1 MLRIL
6 NSTLVADGRSDRVLV
21 PLINKLM
28 AVHCPCAYRDTD
40 FVEDYPA
47 SGNSLALRVRFALA
61 QYPCDI
67 LFVHRDAEQR
77 DAVQQREAEIKT
89 AVAGLTVAR
98 PFIAIVPVRM
108 TEAWLL
114 ADEQAIR
121 HAAGNPTGRV
131 PLNLPTESQIEVV
144 DAIERLFEALTLAK
158 NLNNRRTSR
167 LRPEALRHRVADHLD
182 DLAALR
188 RLPSFARFER
198 GLRDLFQTPEF
209 LNA

>member
-1 MLRIL
+1 MQRIL
-6 NSTLVADGRSDRVLV
+6 NSTLVADGRSDRVLA
-21 PLINKLM
+21 PLINRLM
-28 AVHCPCAYRDTD
+28 EVHCPCAYRDTD
-40 FVEDYPA
+40 FIEDYA
-47 SGNSLALRVRFALA
+47 EVGSGLAQRVRFALA

-77 DAVQQREAEIKT
+77 GAVEQRESEIT
-89 AVAGLTVAR
+89 AAVASQAAPR

-114 ADEQAIR
+114 VDEHAIR
-121 HAAGNPTGRV
+121 QAAGNPNGRE
-131 PLNLPTESQIEVV
+131 PLNLPAASQIEVV
-144 DAIERLFEALTLAK
+144 DAKERLFEALTLAK

-188 RLPSFARFER
+188 RLPSFARFES

>member
-28 AVHCPCAYRDTD
+28 EVHCPCAYRDTD

-77 DAVQQREAEIKT
+77 DAVQQREAEIKA
-89 AVAGLTVAR
+89 AVAGLTGAR

-121 HAAGNPTGRV
+121 RAAGNPTGRE
-131 PLNLPTESQIEVV
+131 PLNLPNENQIETV
-144 DAIERLFEALTLAK
+144 DAKARLFEALTLAK
-158 NLNNRRTSR
+158 NLNNRRASR
-167 LRPEALRHRVADHLD
+167 LQPEALRHRVADHLD
-182 DLAALR
+182 DLAPLR
-188 RLPSFARFER
+188 RLSSFARFER